1 MIIKHAVHLGAKQS
15 GKEIKDI
22 VVTVPPY
29 ADFAYRQALKDSL
42 ELADLNPLAFIHENT
57 AAGLF
62 YGLER
67 NDN

>member
-1 MIIKHAVHLGAKQS
+1 MILSHISNNAKKQS
-15 GKEIKDI
+15 KKMMKDI